1 MLTGRQ
7 QNLTGHGG
15 FSSAERCQVAHRY
28 LPNGGPDKVD
38 FMRSRAYIGQFSQ
51 DGSMFVAG
59 FQVGVWIWCWGA
71 SLPPE

>member
-1 MLTGRQ
+1 M
-7 QNLTGHGG
+7 
-15 FSSAERCQVAHRY
+15 AHRY

-59 FQVGVWIWCWGA
+59 FQVGNIDLVSGC
-71 SLPPE
+71 LRKLLMVFE

>member
-1 MLTGRQ
+1 
-7 QNLTGHGG
+7 
-15 FSSAERCQVAHRY
+15 VAHRY

-59 FQVGVWIWCWGA
+59 FQVWGLDLVLGCLPA
-71 SLPPE
+71 SRIVRE